1 MFPVGLNIA
10 HSTVPKCLPYLFL
23 ILKGNTVFLDF
34 FLFLYVIQLCFI
46 CRPSD
51 YTVSDDA
58 GIEPRTVA
66 TLALTAR
73 RSNHSVRS
81 HPPFLILTFF

>member
-1 MFPVGLNIA
+1 M
-10 HSTVPKCLPYLFL
+10 
-23 ILKGNTVFLDF
+23 
-34 FLFLYVIQLCFI
+34 YVIQYCFI

-51 YTVSDDA
+51 YTVSEDA

-73 RSNHSVRS
+73 RSNYLARYHPMGNVSLYLGERS
-81 HPPFLILTFF
+81 INYSTRRQFTTVLH